1 MLLED
6 SKEDTWILCFGRWK
20 KDTWWNMKGWLWR
33 VIRDTCE
40 INVVFSYV
48 CESLALEVAWIS
60 KER

>member
-48 CESLALEVAWIS
+48 CESLALEVA
-60 KER
+60 